1 MRRELSRNC
10 FPAHVC
16 SLKCEVDK
24 SRDETCFRVRKVMLF
39 QGEKILTVPFSLLFS
54 LRQLRIS
61 TKFKCKWDH
70 FNFVLLLRFLFCFS
84 ICTRRK
90 NEPTLDKSWSRGTI
104 HFLLFLA
111 SHVHVLPSSPWNI
124 FCRFSKFFQ
133 EYFHP
138 ILQNICWQENP

>member
-16 SLKCEVDK
+16 VHWSVRSTKVATRIVFVFAKWC
-24 SRDETCFRVRKVMLF
+24 CFKAKRF
-39 QGEKILTVPFSLLFS
+39 WQCLFS

-70 FNFVLLLRFLFCFS
+70 FKFVLLLRFLFCFS

-111 SHVHVLPSSPWNI
+111 PHVHVLPSSPWNI